1 MDRDLADEIE
11 LHLQEKI
18 DELTADGMTR
28 PAAVAAAR
36 RAFGNVTRVREDSR
50 EIWRSRIVHDVASD
64 VRYAVRQLRRTP
76 SFAAAAI
83 LTLAIGIGANSAI
96 FSIVN
101 AVVFRPLP
109 FHQPAAIVSVHSM
122 NVRTTPQPTSLA
134 YFTFFEFRRAA
145 VFERIASYRDTSLTL
160 TGRDLPVQLDGQIVS
175 WELFDVLKVPPLL
188 GRGFLPSEEA
198 PGARVVVLSHDTWQ
212 AHFGSDPGIVGRSII
227 IDDEPTT
234 VVGVAQK
241 GFTYPIRS
249 QPVQIWTTLARDA
262 SSPTVQAITEQRGNR
277 LLNAVARL
285 ATGSSLEQAQARL
298 DAVAA
303 RMAAEYPDTH
313 KNLPATYVRSELETL
328 VGPAREPILILW
340 GAVALVLL
348 IACANIANMLLART
362 ADRQQELSIRVAIGG
377 SRGRVVRQLL
387 TENLTIALT
396 GALVGVAGAVAVVR
410 VLVAMTSDYLPRAAG
425 VEVDGGVLAFSV
437 GLALLVTVLVSVP
450 PALWIGKAGL
460 GRSLGSGSRAVTGKQ
475 ERVRGAL
482 VVAQVSV
489 GLILIS
495 VAGILGAGFVQLT
508 RRDLGFRPDSLLT
521 FRVELPGARY
531 TTDRQIAFL
540 GGLIERLEAAPG
552 VTSAAVG
559 MPLPLTGNEMSVSFN
574 IEERPTGPSERPSS
588 NMALVSP
595 GYFHTIDTPIVAGRS
610 FTDDDDGNHPRV
622 LIVNKAFADKFYP
635 EGNAIGKRIASGA
648 TSNRDARG
656 TDPIFREI
664 VGIAGNA
671 RQDAAGR
678 DATPIY
684 YFPYKQMPWGPPS
697 VLVRTSLPLSAI
709 VPDIRRIAAELDPQ
723 VPVHGV
729 KTLTA
734 MFATGMAAPRF
745 LTVLMSSFA
754 AIGLLLTA
762 TGLYGLLSY
771 AVSRRTREIGVRVA
785 LGASRSSIVSMIL
798 GRALMLIAIGTVLGG
813 VGMLAGRVLLQR
825 LIFLFDAPHPLAWL
839 VAAVAMVTLTA
850 VAAAYPPARRA
861 ASIDPTTALR
871 IE

>member
-11 LHLQEKI
+11 LHLQEKV
-18 DELTADGMTR
+18 DALMAEGMTR
-28 PAAVAAAR
+28 PAAVADAR
-36 RAFGNVTRVREDSR
+36 RAFGNITRVREDSR
-50 EIWRSRIVHDVASD
+50 DVWRWRPAHDLVSD
-64 VRYAVRQLRRTP
+64 VRYAARQLRHTP
-76 SFAAAAI
+76 SFAAAAV

-96 FSIVN
+96 FSVVN

-122 NVRTTPQPTSLA
+122 NVRTTPQPSSLS

-145 VFERIASYRDTSLTL
+145 VFQRIACYRDTSLTL

-175 WELFDVLKVPPLL
+175 WELFDVLGVPPLL

-198 PGARVVVLSHDTWQ
+198 PDARVVVLSHDTWQ
-212 AHFGSDPGIVGRSII
+212 THFGGDPAIVGRSITL
-227 IDDEPTT
+227 DDEPNT

-241 GFTYPIRS
+241 GFTYPIR
-249 QPVQIWTTLARDA
+249 PRPIQIWTTLARDA
-262 SSPTVQAITEQRGNR
+262 SSATVQPITEQRGNR

-285 ATGSSLEQAQARL
+285 APGSSLEQAQAHL

-313 KNLPATYVRSELETL
+313 KNVPATYVRPELETL
-328 VGPAREPILILW
+328 LGPAREPILLLW
-340 GAVALVLL
+340 GAVALVLV

-362 ADRQQELSIRVAIGG
+362 ADRQHELSIRVAIGG

-387 TENLTIALT
+387 TENLTIAMA
-396 GALVGVAGAVAVVR
+396 GAMVGVVGAVAVVR
-410 VLVAMTSDYLPRAAG
+410 VLVAMTSDYLPRAAD
-425 VEVDGGVLAFSV
+425 VQVDGGVLAFTV
-437 GLALLVTVLVSVP
+437 GLALAVTVLVSVP
-450 PALWIGKAGL
+450 PALWTGRAAL

-495 VAGILGAGFVQLT
+495 VASILGAGFVQLT
-508 RRDLGFRPDSLLT
+508 RRDLGFRPDNLLT
-521 FRVELPGARY
+521 FRVELPDARY
-531 TTDRQIAFL
+531 KTDRQIAFL
-540 GGLIERLEAAPG
+540 DGLLERLEAVPG
-552 VTSAAVG
+552 VTAAALG
-559 MPLPLTGNEMSVSFN
+559 MPLPLTGNEMSVSFT

-595 GYFHTIDTPIVAGRS
+595 SYFRAIDTPVVAGRA
-610 FTDDDDGNHPRV
+610 FTDEDDGNHPRV
-622 LIVNKAFADKFYP
+622 LIVNRAFAEKFYP
-635 EGNAIGKRIASGA
+635 GVNVIGKRIASGA
-648 TSNRDARG
+648 TSNRDTG
-656 TDPIFREI
+656 VQGPIFREI

-671 RQDAAGR
+671 RQEAAGR

-684 YFPYKQMPWGPPS
+684 YFPYKQLPWGPPS
-697 VLVRTSLPLSAI
+697 VLVRTSLPLAAI
-709 VPDIRRIAAELDPQ
+709 VPHIRRVVAELDPQ
-723 VPVHGV
+723 IPVHDV
-729 KTLTA
+729 KTVTA

-785 LGASRSSIVSMIL
+785 LGASRHSVVSMIL
-798 GRALMLIAIGTVLGG
+798 GRALMLIAVGTALGG
-813 VGMLAGRVLLQR
+813 AGMLAGRALLAR

-839 VAAVAMVTLTA
+839 VAAAAMVTLTA
-850 VAAAYPPARRA
+850 IAAAYPPARRA

-871 IE
+871 VE